1 MIVMFCLIEKMLNNL
16 GMGWDRGWGMA
27 FLLVSLLFLRG
38 GVVSFG
44 SNHISLYFAGLV
56 V

>member
-1 MIVMFCLIEKMLNNL
+1 MFCLNEEMLKNL

-27 FLLVSLLFLRG
+27 FPLVSLLFLRS

-44 SNHISLYFAGLV
+44 SNNISLYFAGLV